1 MVTLSERPDAQSLPV
16 EARLFTPGKKRILTL
31 DGGGVRG
38 IVSIA
43 FLKEMESQLRK
54 RTGKSTLVLAEVFDM
69 IAGTSVGSMLGTML
83 ALGKSA
89 DEIET
94 AFRDLAPK
102 IFSGRDTLFGQK
114 RFSAVPL
121 VNGVRSFVKDATLG
135 SDQLRTGLA
144 IIAKR
149 VDTDS
154 VWVMTNNPRMPFYH
168 DGAEWDGNKHYK
180 LEMLIRAS
188 TAAPFLFTPTEITIH
203 TDRFGNT
210 TRGWFVD
217 GGVSPHNNPALL
229 MLMMAGMPSYKLN
242 WTLSPDDLLMISVG
256 TGLHRS
262 PISRNK
268 KVVGALAG
276 MFVGRERREDI
287 EEAAFCAQTLRGLI
301 GDSAVFGLK
310 LLQSVSNPRFSWKI
324 NSEINSFEGELL
336 LQAVKGVADHH
347 DPRGMLRFQRYDLPL
362 EAGGLV
368 RPEFDVSATQAE
380 RLALHA
386 IDNPA
391 TIDRL
396 YALGSEAARKQVSML
411 DFDGFV

>member
-1 MVTLSERPDAQSLPV
+1 MPIEQSPITQLPV
-16 EARLFTPGKKRILTL
+16 EARLFSPGRKRILTL

-38 IVSIA
+38 IISIA

-54 RTGKSTLVLAEVFDM
+54 HTGNPDLVLADVFDM
-69 IAGTSVGSMLGTML
+69 VAGTSVGSMLATMV

-89 DEIET
+89 DDIEA

-102 IFSGRDTLFGQK
+102 IFAGRDTIFGQK

-121 VNGVRSFVKDATLG
+121 VNGVRSFVKDWALG

-144 IIAKR
+144 IVAKR

-168 DGAEWDGNKHYK
+168 DGPDWDGNKHYK

-188 TAAPFLFTPTEITIH
+188 TAAPFLFTPTEVTIH

-256 TGLHRS
+256 TGMHRS

-301 GDSAVFGLK
+301 GDSSLFALK
-310 LLQSVSNPRFSWKI
+310 LMQSVSNPRFSWKI

-336 LQAVKGVADHH
+336 LQAVRGVADHA
-347 DPRGMLRFQRYDLPL
+347 DKRGVLRFQRYDLPL
-362 EAGGLV
+362 EAGRLV
-368 RPEFDVSATQAE
+368 PPEFDVSATQKE

-391 TIDRL
+391 NIGKL
-396 YALGSEAARKQVSML
+396 YDLASEAARKQVSML
-411 DFDGFV
+411 DFDGFA

>member
-1 MVTLSERPDAQSLPV
+1 MQSRPLPNKLSPA
-16 EARLFTPGKKRILTL
+16 EARLFSPGRKRILTI

-38 IVSIA
+38 IVAIA
-43 FLKEMESQLRK
+43 FLKEMERELRQHTAK
-54 RTGKSTLVLAEVFDM
+54 PDLVLADVFDM
-69 IAGTSVGSMLGTML
+69 IAGTSVGSMLATMI
-83 ALGKSA
+83 ALGKETA
-89 DEIET
+89 EIEA

-102 IFSGRDTLFGQK
+102 IFSGRLTLFGQK
-114 RFSAVPL
+114 RFSALPL

-135 SDQLRTGLA
+135 SDRLLTGLA
-144 IIAKR
+144 IVAKR

-154 VWVMTNNPRMPFYH
+154 VWVMTNNPRMPYYH
-168 DGAEWDGNKHYK
+168 DGPEWDGNRHYK

-210 TRGWFVD
+210 TKGWFVD

-229 MLMMAGMPSYKLN
+229 MLMMAGMPSYNLN

-262 PISRNK
+262 PIARSRR
-268 KVVGALAG
+268 VIGAWAG
-276 MFVGRERREDI
+276 RLLGRLRREDI

-301 GDSAVFGLK
+301 GDSALLALK
-310 LLQSVSNPRFSWKI
+310 VMQSVSNPRFSWKI
-324 NSEINSFEGELL
+324 NSEVNAFEGELL

-347 DPRGMLRFQRYDLPL
+347 DPRGVLRFQRYDLPL
-362 EAGGLV
+362 EAGRLV
-368 RPEFDVSATQAE
+368 APEFDVGATQAE

-386 IDNPA
+386 IDEPA
-391 TIDRL
+391 NIDKL
-396 YALGSEAARKQVSML
+396 YALASEAAGKQVSML
-411 DFDGFV
+411 DFEGFV

>member
-1 MVTLSERPDAQSLPV
+1 MLSRPSPNKPLPV
-16 EARLFTPGKKRILTL
+16 EARLFSPGRKRILTI

-38 IVSIA
+38 IVAIA
-43 FLKEMESQLRK
+43 FLKEMERELRQHTAK
-54 RTGKSTLVLAEVFDM
+54 PDLVLADVFDM
-69 IAGTSVGSMLGTML
+69 VAGTSVGSMLATMI
-83 ALGKSA
+83 ALGKETA
-89 DEIET
+89 EIEA

-102 IFSGRDTLFGQK
+102 IFAGRLTIFGQK

-135 SDQLRTGLA
+135 SDRLLTGLA
-144 IIAKR
+144 IVAKR

-154 VWVMTNNPRMPFYH
+154 VWVMTNNPRMPYYH
-168 DGAEWDGNKHYK
+168 DGPEWDGNRHYK

-203 TDRFGNT
+203 TDRFGKT
-210 TRGWFVD
+210 TKGWFVD

-229 MLMMAGMPSYKLN
+229 MLMMAGMPSYHLG

-262 PISRNK
+262 PIERNRR
-268 KVVGALAG
+268 VVGTWAARFLG
-276 MFVGRERREDI
+276 QLRRDDI

-301 GDSAVFGLK
+301 GDSALLALK
-310 LLQSVSNPRFSWKI
+310 VMQSVSNPRFSWKI
-324 NSEINSFEGELL
+324 NSEVNAFEGELL

-347 DPRGMLRFQRYDLPL
+347 DPRGVLRFQRYDLPL
-362 EAGGLV
+362 EAGRLV
-368 RPEFDVSATQAE
+368 KPEFDVGATQAE

-386 IDNPA
+386 IDEPA
-391 TIDRL
+391 NIDKL
-396 YALGSEAARKQVSML
+396 YELASEAARKQVSMQ
-411 DFDGFV
+411 DFEGFV

>member
-1 MVTLSERPDAQSLPV
+1 MLSRPSPNKPLPV
-16 EARLFTPGKKRILTL
+16 EARLFSPGRKRILTI

-38 IVSIA
+38 IVAIA
-43 FLKEMESQLRK
+43 FLKEMERELRQHTAK
-54 RTGKSTLVLAEVFDM
+54 PDLVLADVFDM
-69 IAGTSVGSMLGTML
+69 VAGTSVGSMLATMI
-83 ALGKSA
+83 ALGKETA
-89 DEIET
+89 EIEA

-102 IFSGRDTLFGQK
+102 IFAGRLTIFGQK

-135 SDQLRTGLA
+135 SDRLLTGLA
-144 IIAKR
+144 IVAKR

-154 VWVMTNNPRMPFYH
+154 VWVMTNNPRMPYYH
-168 DGAEWDGNKHYK
+168 DGPEWDGNRHYK

-203 TDRFGNT
+203 TDRFGKT
-210 TRGWFVD
+210 TKGWFVD

-229 MLMMAGMPSYKLN
+229 MLMMAGMPSYHLG

-262 PISRNK
+262 PIERNRQ
-268 KVVGALAG
+268 VVGTWAARLLG
-276 MFVGRERREDI
+276 QLRRDDI

-301 GDSAVFGLK
+301 GDSALLALK
-310 LLQSVSNPRFSWKI
+310 VMQSVSNPRFSWKI
-324 NSEINSFEGELL
+324 NSEVNAFEGELL

-347 DPRGMLRFQRYDLPL
+347 DPRGVLRFQRYDLPL
-362 EAGGLV
+362 EAGRLV
-368 RPEFDVSATQAE
+368 KPEFDVGATQAE

-386 IDNPA
+386 IDEPA
-391 TIDRL
+391 NIDKL
-396 YALGSEAARKQVSML
+396 YELASEAARKQVSMQ
-411 DFDGFV
+411 DFEGFV

>member
-1 MVTLSERPDAQSLPV
+1 MLSRPSPNNSLPV
-16 EARLFTPGKKRILTL
+16 EARLFSPGAKRILTI

-38 IVSIA
+38 IVAIA
-43 FLKEMESQLRK
+43 FLKEMERELRQHTAK
-54 RTGKSTLVLAEVFDM
+54 PDLVLADVFDM
-69 IAGTSVGSMLGTML
+69 IAGTSVGSMLATMI
-83 ALGKSA
+83 ALGKETA
-89 DEIET
+89 EIEA

-102 IFSGRDTLFGQK
+102 IFSGRLTLFGQK

-135 SDQLRTGLA
+135 SDRLLTGLA
-144 IIAKR
+144 IVAKR

-154 VWVMTNNPRMPFYH
+154 VWVMTNNPRMPYYH
-168 DGAEWDGNKHYK
+168 DGPDWDGNRHYK

-210 TRGWFVD
+210 TKGWFVD

-229 MLMMAGMPSYKLN
+229 MLMMAGMPSYNLN

-262 PISRNK
+262 PIARNRR
-268 KVVGALAG
+268 VVGAWAG
-276 MFVGRERREDI
+276 RLLGQLRRDDI

-301 GDSAVFGLK
+301 GDSALLALK
-310 LLQSVSNPRFSWKI
+310 VMQSVSNPRFSWKI
-324 NSEINSFEGELL
+324 NSEVNAFEGELL

-347 DPRGMLRFQRYDLPL
+347 DPRGVLRFQRYDLPL
-362 EAGGLV
+362 EAGRLV
-368 RPEFDVSATQAE
+368 KPEFDVGATQAE

-386 IDNPA
+386 IDEPA
-391 TIDRL
+391 NIDKL
-396 YALGSEAARKQVSML
+396 YALASEAAGKQVSML
-411 DFDGFV
+411 DFEGFV

>member
-1 MVTLSERPDAQSLPV
+1 LPV
-16 EARLFTPGKKRILTL
+16 EARLFSPGAKRILTI

-38 IVSIA
+38 IVAIA
-43 FLKEMESQLRK
+43 FLKEMERELRQHTAK
-54 RTGKSTLVLAEVFDM
+54 PDLVLADVFDM
-69 IAGTSVGSMLGTML
+69 VAGTSVGSMLATMI
-83 ALGKSA
+83 ALGKETA
-89 DEIET
+89 EIEA

-102 IFSGRDTLFGQK
+102 IFSGRVTLFGQK

-135 SDQLRTGLA
+135 SDRLLTGLA
-144 IIAKR
+144 IVAKR

-154 VWVMTNNPRMPFYH
+154 VWVMTNNPRMPYYH
-168 DGAEWDGNKHYK
+168 DGPDWDGNRHYK

-210 TRGWFVD
+210 TKGWFVD

-229 MLMMAGMPSYKLN
+229 MLMMAGMPSYNLN

-262 PISRNK
+262 PIARNRR
-268 KVVGALAG
+268 VVGAWAG
-276 MFVGRERREDI
+276 RLLGQLRRDDI

-301 GDSAVFGLK
+301 GDSALLALK
-310 LLQSVSNPRFSWKI
+310 VMQSVSNPRFSWKI
-324 NSEINSFEGELL
+324 NSEVNAFEGELL

-347 DPRGMLRFQRYDLPL
+347 DPRGVLRFQRYDLPL
-362 EAGGLV
+362 EAGRLV
-368 RPEFDVSATQAE
+368 KPEFDVGATQAE

-386 IDNPA
+386 IDEPA
-391 TIDRL
+391 NIDKL
-396 YALGSEAARKQVSML
+396 YALASEAAGKQVSML
-411 DFDGFV
+411 DFEGFV

>member
-1 MVTLSERPDAQSLPV
+1 MLSRPSPNKPLPV
-16 EARLFTPGKKRILTL
+16 EARLFSPGRKRILTI

-38 IVSIA
+38 IVAIA
-43 FLKEMESQLRK
+43 FLKEMERELRQHTAK
-54 RTGKSTLVLAEVFDM
+54 PDLVLADVFDM
-69 IAGTSVGSMLGTML
+69 IAGTSVGSMLATMI
-83 ALGKSA
+83 ALGKETA
-89 DEIET
+89 EIEA
-94 AFRDLAPK
+94 AFRELAPK
-102 IFSGRDTLFGQK
+102 IFSGRLTLFGQK

-135 SDQLRTGLA
+135 SDRLLTGLA
-144 IIAKR
+144 IVAKR

-154 VWVMTNNPRMPFYH
+154 VWVMTNNPRMPYYH
-168 DGAEWDGNKHYK
+168 DGPDWDGNRHYK

-210 TRGWFVD
+210 TKGWFVD

-229 MLMMAGMPSYKLN
+229 MLMMAGMPSYNLN

-262 PISRNK
+262 PIARSRR
-268 KVVGALAG
+268 VIGAWAG
-276 MFVGRERREDI
+276 RLLGRLRREDI

-301 GDSAVFGLK
+301 GDSALLALK
-310 LLQSVSNPRFSWKI
+310 VMQSVSNPRFSWKI
-324 NSEINSFEGELL
+324 NSEVNAFEGELL

-347 DPRGMLRFQRYDLPL
+347 DPRGVLRFQRYDLPL
-362 EAGGLV
+362 EAGRLV
-368 RPEFDVSATQAE
+368 KPEFDVGATQAE

-386 IDNPA
+386 IDEPA
-391 TIDRL
+391 NIDKL
-396 YALGSEAARKQVSML
+396 YALASEAAGKQVSML
-411 DFDGFV
+411 DFEGFV

>member
-1 MVTLSERPDAQSLPV
+1 MLSRPSPNNPLPV
-16 EARLFTPGKKRILTL
+16 EARLFSPGRKRILTI

-38 IVSIA
+38 IVAIA
-43 FLKEMESQLRK
+43 FLKEMERELRQH
-54 RTGKSTLVLAEVFDM
+54 TGKSDLVLADVFDM
-69 IAGTSVGSMLGTML
+69 VAGTSVGSMLATMI
-83 ALGKSA
+83 ALGKETA
-89 DEIET
+89 EIEA

-102 IFSGRDTLFGQK
+102 IFSGRLTLFGQK

-135 SDQLRTGLA
+135 SDRLLTGLA
-144 IIAKR
+144 IVAKR

-154 VWVMTNNPRMPFYH
+154 VWVMTNNPRMPYYH
-168 DGAEWDGNKHYK
+168 DGPDWDGNRHYK

-210 TRGWFVD
+210 TKGWFVD

-229 MLMMAGMPSYKLN
+229 MLMMAGMPSYNLN

-262 PISRNK
+262 PIARHRR
-268 KVVGALAG
+268 VIGAWAG
-276 MFVGRERREDI
+276 RLLGRLRREDI

-301 GDSAVFGLK
+301 GDSALLALK
-310 LLQSVSNPRFSWKI
+310 VMQSVSNPRFSWKI
-324 NSEINSFEGELL
+324 NSEVNAFEGELL

-347 DPRGMLRFQRYDLPL
+347 DPRGVLRFQRYDLPL
-362 EAGGLV
+362 EAGRLV
-368 RPEFDVSATQAE
+368 KPEFDVGATQAE

-386 IDNPA
+386 IDEPA
-391 TIDRL
+391 NIDKL
-396 YALGSEAARKQVSML
+396 YALASEAAGKQVSML
-411 DFDGFV
+411 DFEGFV

>member
-1 MVTLSERPDAQSLPV
+1 MLSRPSPNNSLPV
-16 EARLFTPGKKRILTL
+16 EARLFSPGAKRILTI

-38 IVSIA
+38 IVAIA
-43 FLKEMESQLRK
+43 FLKEMERELRQHTAK
-54 RTGKSTLVLAEVFDM
+54 PDLVLADVFDM
-69 IAGTSVGSMLGTML
+69 IAGTSVGSMLATMI
-83 ALGKSA
+83 ALGKETA
-89 DEIET
+89 EIEA

-102 IFSGRDTLFGQK
+102 IFSGRLTLFGQK

-135 SDQLRTGLA
+135 SDRLLTGLA
-144 IIAKR
+144 IVAKR

-154 VWVMTNNPRMPFYH
+154 VWVMTNNPRMPYYH
-168 DGAEWDGNKHYK
+168 DGPDWDGNRHYK

-210 TRGWFVD
+210 TKGWFVD

-229 MLMMAGMPSYKLN
+229 MLMMAGMPSYNLN

-262 PISRNK
+262 PIARNRR
-268 KVVGALAG
+268 VVGAWAG
-276 MFVGRERREDI
+276 RLLGQLRRDDI

-301 GDSAVFGLK
+301 GDSALLALK
-310 LLQSVSNPRFSWKI
+310 VMQSVSNPRFSWKI
-324 NSEINSFEGELL
+324 NSEVNAFEGELL
-336 LQAVKGVADHH
+336 LQAVKGVADHR
-347 DPRGMLRFQRYDLPL
+347 DPRGVLRFQRYDLPL
-362 EAGGLV
+362 EAGRLV
-368 RPEFDVSATQAE
+368 KPEFDVGATQAE

-386 IDNPA
+386 IDEPA
-391 TIDRL
+391 NIDKL
-396 YALGSEAARKQVSML
+396 YALASEAAGKQVSML
-411 DFDGFV
+411 DFEGFV

>member
-1 MVTLSERPDAQSLPV
+1 MLSRPSPNNSLPV
-16 EARLFTPGKKRILTL
+16 EARLFSPGAKRILTI

-38 IVSIA
+38 IVAIA
-43 FLKEMESQLRK
+43 FLKEMERELRQHTAK
-54 RTGKSTLVLAEVFDM
+54 PDLVLADVFDM
-69 IAGTSVGSMLGTML
+69 VAGTSVGSMLATMI
-83 ALGKSA
+83 ALGKETA
-89 DEIET
+89 EIEA

-102 IFSGRDTLFGQK
+102 IFSGRVTLFGQK

-135 SDQLRTGLA
+135 SDRLLTGLA
-144 IIAKR
+144 IVAKR

-154 VWVMTNNPRMPFYH
+154 VWVMTNNPRMPYYH
-168 DGAEWDGNKHYK
+168 DGPDWDGNRHYK

-210 TRGWFVD
+210 TKGWFVD

-229 MLMMAGMPSYKLN
+229 MLMMAGMPSYNLN

-262 PISRNK
+262 PIARNRR
-268 KVVGALAG
+268 VVGAWAG
-276 MFVGRERREDI
+276 RLLGQLRRDDI

-301 GDSAVFGLK
+301 GDSALLALK
-310 LLQSVSNPRFSWKI
+310 VMQSVSNPRFSWKI
-324 NSEINSFEGELL
+324 NSEVNAFEGELL

-347 DPRGMLRFQRYDLPL
+347 DPRGVLRFQRYDLPL
-362 EAGGLV
+362 EAGRLV
-368 RPEFDVSATQAE
+368 KPEFDVGATQAE

-386 IDNPA
+386 IDEPA
-391 TIDRL
+391 NIDKL
-396 YALGSEAARKQVSML
+396 YALASEAAGKQVSML
-411 DFDGFV
+411 DFEGFV

>member
-1 MVTLSERPDAQSLPV
+1 MLSRPSPNKPLPV
-16 EARLFTPGKKRILTL
+16 EARLFSPGRKRILTI

-38 IVSIA
+38 IVAIA
-43 FLKEMESQLRK
+43 FLKEMERELRQHTAK
-54 RTGKSTLVLAEVFDM
+54 PDLVLADVFDM
-69 IAGTSVGSMLGTML
+69 VAGTSVGSMLATMI
-83 ALGKSA
+83 ALGKETA
-89 DEIET
+89 EIEA

-102 IFSGRDTLFGQK
+102 IFAGRLTIFGQK

-135 SDQLRTGLA
+135 SDRLLTGLA
-144 IIAKR
+144 IVAKR

-154 VWVMTNNPRMPFYH
+154 VWVMTNNPRMPYYH
-168 DGAEWDGNKHYK
+168 DGPEWDGNRHYK

-203 TDRFGNT
+203 TDRFGKT
-210 TRGWFVD
+210 TKGWFVD

-229 MLMMAGMPSYKLN
+229 MLMMAGMPSYHLG

-262 PISRNK
+262 PIERNRR
-268 KVVGALAG
+268 VVGTWAARLLG
-276 MFVGRERREDI
+276 QLRRDDI

-301 GDSAVFGLK
+301 GDSALLALK
-310 LLQSVSNPRFSWKI
+310 VMQSVSNPRFSWKI
-324 NSEINSFEGELL
+324 NSEVNAFEGELL

-347 DPRGMLRFQRYDLPL
+347 DPRGVLRFQRYDLPL
-362 EAGGLV
+362 EAGRLV
-368 RPEFDVSATQAE
+368 KPEFDVGATQAE

-386 IDNPA
+386 IDEPA
-391 TIDRL
+391 NIDKL
-396 YALGSEAARKQVSML
+396 YELASEAARKQVSMQ
-411 DFDGFV
+411 DFEGFV